1 MLHLIFYFIFHRIQ
15 DDNYEKGASLAKKE
29 GKTRINGQDSQ
40 EGRKGS

>member
-1 MLHLIFYFIFHRIQ
+1 MLHFFLISFFHRIQ
-15 DDNYEKGASLAKKE
+15 DDNYEKGVSIAKKE